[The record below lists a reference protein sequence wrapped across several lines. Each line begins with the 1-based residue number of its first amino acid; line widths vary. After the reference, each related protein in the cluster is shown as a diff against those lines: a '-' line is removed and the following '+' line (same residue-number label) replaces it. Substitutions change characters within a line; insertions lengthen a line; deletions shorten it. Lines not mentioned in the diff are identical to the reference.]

1 VTAASGRAL
10 ELAERAYRLAEADE
24 AEAFAHR
31 ERSGLA
37 RFAGSQVH
45 QPTLIENESVLIRVV
60 RDGRVGS
67 ASTNRIDEDGL
78 RGAAR
83 RAEAAADS
91 APPDPGFPGLAPP
104 AEAPQVEG
112 WDAETAGLTPEEQAQ
127 QAHSAIHAATGIE
140 LFGYFTSGE
149 TEVAVASSTG
159 LAVCQAMT
167 DASVVALAASADESG
182 WAQGC
187 SWRVGELDPPQIAR
201 EAVEKAR
208 RTGQAVETA
217 PRTYRAVLE
226 PYAFAD
232 LLFAFGYS
240 SLNGLAL
247 LEERSYLAGRL
258 GEHVFHESF
267 TLIDDGLDPMGLP
280 KAFDFEGVPK
290 QCVTIVENG
299 VPKDVVWDRR
309 TAARAGDRASTGHA
323 LPAPSQGFGPM
334 AFNLSVKPGDA
345 SLDELVE
352 RVEDGIYVTRLHYLS
367 VVDPR
372 EGIITGMTRDG
383 TFRIEDGQ
391 VGEPLVNLR
400 FTTSLPELIRNLLG
414 LTSRLTLVS
423 SSDFYGE
430 RYPTASLVPDIAT
443 ESFTIVGTGSAPGL

>member
-1 VTAASGRAL
+1 MSRAL
-10 ELAERAYRLAEADE
+10 ELAERAHRLAEADE
-24 AEAFAHR
+24 AEAFAHC

-37 RFAGSQVH
+37 RFAGSQLH

-67 ASTNRIDEDGL
+67 AATNRIDEEGL
-78 RGAAR
+78 RNAAR

-91 APPDPGFPGLAPP
+91 APPDPGFPGLAMP
-104 AEAPQVEG
+104 AEPPDVAG
-112 WDAETAGLTPEEQAQ
+112 WDAETAALTPEEQAQ
-127 QAHSAIHAATGIE
+127 YAHSAIKAASGIG

-149 TEVAVASSTG
+149 TEIAVTSSTG
-159 LAVCQAMT
+159 VAVHQAMT

-182 WAQGC
+182 WGQAC

-201 EAVEKAR
+201 EAVDKAR
-208 RTGQAVETA
+208 RTGQAVEA
-217 PRTYRAVLE
+217 EPRTYRAVLE

-232 LLFAFGYS
+232 LLLAFGHS
-240 SLNGLAL
+240 SVNALAL
-247 LEERSYLAGRL
+247 LEERSYLAGRI
-258 GEHVFHESF
+258 GQQVFHENF
-267 TLIDDGLDPMGLP
+267 TLVDDGLDPRGLP

-290 QCVTIVENG
+290 QRVTIVENG

-309 TAARAGDRASTGHA
+309 TALRAGDRSSTGHA
-323 LPAPSQGFGPM
+323 LPAPSQGYGPM

-352 RVEDGIYVTRLHYLS
+352 RVGSGIYVTRLHYLS

-383 TFRIEDGQ
+383 TFRIEDGE
-391 VGEPLVNLR
+391 VTEPLVNLR
-400 FTTSLPELIRNLLG
+400 FTTSFPELVRNLLG

-423 SSDFYGE
+423 SSDFYDE

-443 ESFTIVGTGSAPGL
+443 ESFTIVGSGSTPGL